1 MAKDIIQAIGLS
13 INLKGFKNGNHI
25 GLCPFHKE
33 KTPSF
38 VVSEKKNRF
47 YCLGCGKAGDGDDY
61 IRLMQESALSAQIK
75 YLQLKAKNILNKKN
89 KMGKNE

>member
-1 MAKDIIQAIGLS
+1 M
-13 INLKGFKNGNHI
+13 
-25 GLCPFHKE
+25 
-33 KTPSF
+33 
-38 VVSEKKNRF
+38 SEKKNRF

-89 KMGKNE
+89 KIGKNE